1 MLDQDIT
8 EQPRGAVNAPD
19 DIDHGDDDDV
29 APPSAPAA
37 ANFPA
42 SHLAQDLKRPRQE
55 GDGAPSDRGG
65 RGLALPR
72 GLPDAQYAALSL
84 DRLSVQLGNL
94 AVQVTN
100 LPSQVARAI
109 PAALRAHEEA
119 DRARYASMRESPSL
133 EARIGLCRTLGD
145 LLNLEDL
152 ELRVSNSDQL
162 VICVCCHSHVVGSQ
176 GVFRLDQDFPHL
188 RAAIAAHVAT
198 TVHARAV
205 ADAAKKHK
213 VMLQCTAACSPQLC
227 VFSADH

>member
-29 APPSAPAA
+29 APPNAPAA

-119 DRARYASMRESPSL
+119 DRARYASMRESQSL
-133 EARIGLCRTLGD
+133 EARA
-145 LLNLEDL
+145 
-152 ELRVSNSDQL
+152 
-162 VICVCCHSHVVGSQ
+162 
-176 GVFRLDQDFPHL
+176 F
-188 RAAIAAHVAT
+188 AAHLAISSTWRTWNCVSAIVT
-198 TVHARAV
+198 SLSSACAVILTLSDRKASSGWTRTSLISGQQSQLTWRRLCTHA
-205 ADAAKKHK
+205 
-213 VMLQCTAACSPQLC
+213 P
-227 VFSADH
+227 